1 MRAVLLVLALT
12 ACTEVRQVNRWPNH
26 RKEKDA
32 QITELEDRIHTLEQ
46 HVVALEAALAKLSQP
61 HAAPPAPAPAA
72 VPSPGS

>member
-32 QITELEDRIHTLEQ
+32 QIAALEDRIHTLEE
-46 HVVALEAALAKLSQP
+46 HIEALEAVLHKLSQP
-61 HAAPPAPAPAA
+61 PAAPPAPPPTA